1 MRIFMKWVLI
11 YFSLLAVSCQN
22 QPLSSQ
28 KKPASVKSYISLDL
42 EYPEYQQT
50 LSKLDTFLGTKLV
63 NRGEAHITVITPPE
77 FKTLSANTTPEN
89 LHQDWQD
96 WKTKS
101 FRKVC
106 LGEGVLKEK
115 NKILKTYYVVVE
127 STELL
132 AFRKFLKEKYSATD
146 FAAEIFYPHIT
157 LGFTEKDLHF
167 EQGVIK
173 NPKSCPKELQHL
185 L

>member
-1 MRIFMKWVLI
+1 MKWVLLC
-11 YFSLLAVSCQN
+11 FSLLVVSCQN

-50 LSKLDTFLGTKLV
+50 LNKLDTFLGTKLV

-77 FKTLSANTTPEN
+77 FKTLSANTNPEN
-89 LHQDWQD
+89 LHKDWEE
-96 WKTKS
+96 WKTKN

-115 NKILKTYYVVVE
+115 NKLLKTYYVVVE
-127 STELL
+127 STDLL
-132 AFRKFLKEKYSATD
+132 AFRNFLKEKYSAKNFDANT
-146 FAAEIFYPHIT
+146 FYPHIT
-157 LGFTEKDLHF
+157 LGFTERDLHF

-173 NPKSCPKELQHL
+173 SPKSCPKELQHL